1 MEGIKELDRLAKELV
16 YQITGVE
23 VKDTLS
29 ADYQIAY
36 RYLEKVS
43 KQSEQLKALEGLKEF
58 AYDNC
63 QPHNSDRLAEIVER
77 L

>member
-43 KQSEQLKALEGLKEF
+43 KQNEQLINEPEYCNKHKWNDCECTDVCRRGL
-58 AYDNC
+58 
-63 QPHNSDRLAEIVER
+63 SIT
-77 L
+77 